1 MTKKQR
7 QLFFAKVRELL
18 HSLGATQ
25 DGDDFILQT
34 KVGKLTLF
42 PHTSKTA
49 ELGTVFGRFDDPKA
63 ALKLVP
69 CNPYSGKW
77 NHHFFDGWTV
87 ETAIQELDFQLR
99 QIL

>member
-7 QLFFAKVRELL
+7 QLFLAKVNELL
-18 HSLGATQ
+18 LSLGATQ
-25 DGDDFILQT
+25 NGDEFVLQT
-34 KVGKLTLF
+34 KAGKLKLF
-42 PHTSKTA
+42 PHTSETA

-77 NHHFFDGWTV
+77 NHHFFDG
-87 ETAIQELDFQLR
+87 
-99 QIL
+99 